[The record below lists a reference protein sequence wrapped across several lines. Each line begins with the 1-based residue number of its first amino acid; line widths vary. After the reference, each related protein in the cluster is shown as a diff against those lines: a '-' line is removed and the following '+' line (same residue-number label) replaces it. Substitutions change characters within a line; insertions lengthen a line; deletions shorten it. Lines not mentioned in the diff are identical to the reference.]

1 MIWMVAMVFSAEFIL
16 SQVMILFVAMAL
28 FEYCPKGFPWL
39 QWRRQLLENTRSW
52 WSYRP
57 YLFIAIP
64 FLLVL
69 VSALWSFD
77 MGYTL
82 ERLRIKAPFLVLPWA
97 LAGIPRFSRR
107 EYHFLLYFLVALM
120 VVACLYVGLNY
131 LVHFE
136 EINNLISKGKPIPTP
151 SNHIR
156 FSLVLGFA
164 ILSGIFLLQE
174 RFAIRYRWE
183 RWLILGMTLFL
194 MAFIHVLSVRSGL
207 LVFYVAILVWLL
219 QYAFK
224 TRRWWVAAL
233 AGVLLVMLPVA
244 AYQLFPSFRAKM
256 EYVRWDLLQH
266 QHGTGANY
274 SDSDRLTSVQVG
286 WEIGKRNPLIGV
298 GAGDLKEAVEREYTV
313 SYPESAP
320 KMPHNQFVTIFAGTG
335 VIGLG
340 LFILGFFYP
349 ILYRKNYRD
358 PLFLA
363 LHVVVLV
370 SFLMENTL
378 ENNFG
383 VSFFLLFLLLGL
395 NQLIPNKN

>member
-1 MIWMVAMVFSAEFIL
+1 M
-16 SQVMILFVAMAL
+16 
-28 FEYCPKGFPWL
+28 
-39 QWRRQLLENTRSW
+39 
-52 WSYRP
+52 
-57 YLFIAIP
+57 
-64 FLLVL
+64 
-69 VSALWSFD
+69 
-77 MGYTL
+77 
-82 ERLRIKAPFLVLPWA
+82 
-97 LAGIPRFSRR
+97 
-107 EYHFLLYFLVALM
+107 
-120 VVACLYVGLNY
+120 
-131 LVHFE
+131 
-136 EINNLISKGKPIPTP
+136 
-151 SNHIR
+151 IR
-156 FSLVLGFA
+156 F
-164 ILSGIFLLQE
+164 
-174 RFAIRYRWE
+174 RWE

-194 MAFIHVLSVRSGL
+194 VAFIHVLSVRSGL

-219 QYAFK
+219 QYVFK

-233 AGVLLVMLPVA
+233 VGVLLVILPVA
-244 AYQLFPSFRAKM
+244 AYQLFPSFRMKM

-286 WEIGKRNPLIGV
+286 WEIGKRNPVIGV
-298 GAGDLKEAVEREYTV
+298 GAGDLKEAVAREYAA
-313 SYPESAP
+313 SFPETAP

-335 VIGLG
+335 ALGLG

-349 ILYRKNYRD
+349 LFYRRNYRD

-395 NQLIPNKN
+395 NHLHPDPNT